1 MLLATI
7 NVVGG
12 FVVTDRMLLMFS
24 GKPRRGGGG
33 VVKLLP
39 PEVVTVCYI
48 VAAVLFILALKGLSN
63 PRTARRAN
71 LLGAAGAAIAV
82 ARLHAERRAAQPRSG
97 SSRRSPSAR

>member
-24 GKPRRGGGG
+24 GEARAAAATREV

-39 PEVVTVCYI
+39 PEVVSVCYI
-48 VAAVLFILALKGLSN
+48 LAAVLFILALKGLSN

-71 LLGAAGAAIAV
+71 LLGAAGAAIAC
-82 ARLHAERRAAQPRSG
+82 
-97 SSRRSPSAR
+97 SPTC